1 MTDTSHLVALHNGL
15 AHEKDRLSKA
25 KTDSERAIRTVWVKQ
40 LEREVADE
48 YTFLGM
54 AQDSE
59 LETLSDDDLL
69 AALSD

>member
-1 MTDTSHLVALHNGL
+1 MPNTSHLAALHTGL
-15 AHEKDRLSKA
+15 AHEKGRLSKA

-54 AQDSE
+54 AQD
-59 LETLSDDDLL
+59 DDLL

>member
-1 MTDTSHLVALHNGL
+1 
-15 AHEKDRLSKA
+15 
-25 KTDSERAIRTVWVKQ
+25 VKQ